1 MKLKLYLFDLSRI
14 KTHQKQV
21 VMPTTQLLEYFYDS
35 ISKIEV
41 RKELKITDFLTQ
53 IFKNMNGL
61 INVGPLT
68 KVENEISEV
77 NEIILSGF
85 NRIKI

>member
-1 MKLKLYLFDLSRI
+1 MD
-14 KTHQKQV
+14 
-21 VMPTTQLLEYFYDS
+21 
-35 ISKIEV
+35 KIEV
-41 RKELKITDFLTQ
+41 RTELKITDFLTQ
-53 IFKNMNGL
+53 IFKKMNGL

-85 NRIKI
+85 NQIKFWKTWYKRTLSP